1 MTPEIAPLTLITV
14 TVYNPADGKLS
25 TVTITEAKHRLR
37 YGWRYA
43 TYDECLQARNR
54 SLTA

>member
-1 MTPEIAPLTLITV
+1 MTSELAPLTLITV
-14 TVYNPADGKLS
+14 TIYNPIDGKLS
-25 TVTITEAKHRLR
+25 TVTITEAKSRLR

-43 TYDECLQARNR
+43 TYDECLQARDR